1 MGSETGELGP
11 ISLQFKRHLPFGDNA
26 GKKDRKG
33 NPINLTL
40 YEGRILTPNRP
51 EFFKLSRMAVVR
63 PDDVFVCG
71 YVKTG
76 CHWIWETLNMIR
88 KGRGVFSEMGKG
100 QGFLEFSGPELY
112 NSLPSPRILNTHNEF
127 DWLPEKVCTYRNKII
142 FTTRNPKDVAMS
154 LYNHHINL
162 VMYNYQG
169 ESSDWFE
176 LFLDGFGTQFVI
188 TNITLY

>member
-1 MGSETGELGP
+1 
-11 ISLQFKRHLPFGDNA
+11 
-26 GKKDRKG
+26 
-33 NPINLTL
+33 
-40 YEGRILTPNRP
+40 
-51 EFFKLSRMAVVR
+51 
-63 PDDVFVCG
+63 
-71 YVKTG
+71 
-76 CHWIWETLNMIR
+76 
-88 KGRGVFSEMGKG
+88 MGKG

-176 LFLDGFGTQFVI
+176 LFLDGFGTHEKCTHNIADVTLSREVGDWNNWLSEEQSAELDRRNRRLKGTQFE
-188 TNITLY
+188 TRCEL